1 MRRQTSPIRS
11 AVFVLLLLLLSPVPF
26 HGAAVQEFAP
36 GDPARWEADIRAFE
50 EADRTSPP
58 PRDAILFIGSSSI
71 RLWKTLASDFP
82 ARRVINRGFGGSQ
95 LSDAVHYFD
104 RIVRP
109 YRPRQ
114 IVIYAG
120 SNDIAAGESAEQ
132 VAADFRQFVSLV
144 QRALP
149 ETRVA
154 FIAIAPNEARW
165 NLMPAFTRANEL
177 VRQSIRTNPR
187 LAYIDVVPHMLD
199 DDGRPKPELYVDDR
213 LHMNANG
220 YALWTTLVRPYL
232 H

>member
-1 MRRQTSPIRS
+1 MRRPPTIS
-11 AVFVLLLLLLSPVPF
+11 AVLLLLLLLTGPF
-26 HGAAVQEFAP
+26 EGAAVAQEFAP
-36 GDPARWEADIRAFE
+36 GDPARWADDIRAFE
-50 EADRTSPP
+50 EADRQRQPQPGS
-58 PRDAILFIGSSSI
+58 ILFVGSSSI
-71 RLWKTLASDFP
+71 RLWKTLAGDFP
-82 ARRVINRGFGGSQ
+82 GVPVINRGFGGSQ
-95 LSDAVHYFD
+95 LSDAIHYID
-104 RIVRP
+104 RIVLP

-114 IVIYAG
+114 IVVYAG
-120 SNDIAAGESAEQ
+120 SNDIAAGEPAEQ

-144 QRALP
+144 HRALP

-177 VRQSIRTNPR
+177 VRQYVRTDPR
-187 LAYIDVVPHMLD
+187 LAYIDVVPHMLG
-199 DDGRPKPELYVDDR
+199 DDGRPKSGLYVEDR